1 MSTGVGRL
9 SLADALEHFRGWK
22 SCVDGRELH
31 VALRGGADA
40 GAEQSLGSVQMH
52 LKWWWNPWVDGQ
64 VDVSVTQLSSMKSVL
79 PSVKIGVSVGKHHG
93 GRFIRFMDPPT
104 VGLSRDSSFA
114 ADL

>member
-1 MSTGVGRL
+1 
-9 SLADALEHFRGWK
+9 
-22 SCVDGRELH
+22 
-31 VALRGGADA
+31 
-40 GAEQSLGSVQMH
+40 MH

-64 VDVSVTQLSSMKSVL
+64 VDVSVTHLSSMKSVL
-79 PSVKIGVSVGKHHG
+79 LSVKIGVSVGKHHG